1 MEDEAIIQSCK
12 ALGLKPQTLM
22 CPRELYA
29 ICLRMETII
38 AAITNA
44 VYVSH
49 ICRCDHHENEAT
61 TQSCKVLRLQTLNL
75 NAVTQTICYLTADG
89 NHNGG

>member
-1 MEDEAIIQSCK
+1 MPHPPLYLQMQTIIENEAIIQSCN
-12 ALGLKPQTLM
+12 ALGMKPQPLM

-38 AAITNA
+38 AATTNA

-49 ICRCDHHENEAT
+49 VCRCDHHENEAT
-61 TQSCKVLRLQTLNL
+61 TQSCKV
-75 NAVTQTICYLTADG
+75 VG
-89 NHNGG
+89 FEP